1 MKFANYARKSIYSDK
16 SDSVNNQFRMAKEYA
31 ELHFRDEIDSF
42 VQYCDE
48 DYTGANTDRPG
59 LKQLIKDIELG
70 LIDVLIVY
78 QLDRLSRDVRD
89 FSNIYALMESNNVK
103 FISLKENIDTT
114 TPIGRAMMYVSV
126 VFAQMERETIAN
138 RVTDNMIGLA
148 KKGYWTGG
156 NPPVGYVRERIQVNG
171 KSHVTI
177 KQDPDGVEH
186 VKWIFDMFLDHSFS
200 LSGMQTY
207 LKNNGIKTKAG
218 KHFSSS
224 QLYKILSMPYCVEA
238 TKEVYDYYESKGCI
252 MDQDSPRE
260 KWDGTKGVMIYGRST
275 EKNKKHELNPPSKWI
290 VCLGKHEPF
299 IKAEKWL
306 EVQNKFNKNTINKTM
321 KYEVPL
327 LKGVLKCSCGTTMS
341 VARKHKKQGVSS
353 WYYCNKRT
361 IQGKEVCDMKHTKIE
376 LLDQKVL
383 DMLSEIEQNPSLI
396 NKYITDNNET
406 KIENVNPKAISTKIA
421 ATEKKIGNLA
431 ASLAIAES
439 SVATKY
445 IISEIESLDQQL
457 KELKNQYALAISNQQ
472 LQDQEKKSVEEKVKE
487 IIRLLSDFTVFTS
500 SERNEIIREIVKEC
514 TWNGEELCMKL

>member
-31 ELHFRDEIDSF
+31 ELHFQDEIDSF
-42 VQYCDE
+42 IQYSDE

-89 FSNIYALMESNNVK
+89 FSNIYALMDSNNVK

-171 KSHVTI
+171 KTHVTI
-177 KQDPDGVEH
+177 KQDPEGVEH

-207 LKNNGIKTKAG
+207 FKNNGIKTKAG
-218 KHFSSS
+218 NYFSSS

-238 TKEVYDYYESKGCI
+238 TSEVYDYYESKGCI

-275 EKNKKHELNPPSKWI
+275 EKNKKHELNPPAKWR
-290 VCLGKHEPF
+290 VCLGKHKPF

-306 EVQNKFNKNTINKTM
+306 AVQNKFHKNTINKTM

-327 LKGVLKCSCGTTMS
+327 LKGILKCSCGTTMS
-341 VARKHKKQGVSS
+341 VARKQKKQGVSS

-361 IQGKEVCDMKHTKIE
+361 TQGKDVCNMKHIKIE

-383 DMLSEIEQNPSLI
+383 DILNKIEQNPSLI
-396 NKYITDNNET
+396 NKYIKDNKET
-406 KIENVNPKAISTKIA
+406 EIEKVNPKIICAKIA
-421 ATEKKIGNLA
+421 ATEKKIGNLTG
-431 ASLAIAES
+431 SLAVAEN
-439 SVATKY
+439 SVAAKY
-445 IISEIESLDQQL
+445 IISEIESLDYQL
-457 KELKNQYALAISNQQ
+457 KELKNQHSLVIASQQ
-472 LQDQEKKSVEEKVKE
+472 LQEQEKKTVEEKIKE
-487 IIRLLSDFTVFTS
+487 IIRLLNGFTLFTS
-500 SERNEIIREIVKEC
+500 LERNEIIRDIIKEC
-514 TWNGEELCMKL
+514 TWNGEELYIKF